1 MITTTD
7 TPAAAPQT
15 KAGFN
20 ATYVWLISA
29 VAAMGGLLF
38 GYDWIVIS
46 GTDLFYE
53 AHFHLTSSLEIGWAK
68 SSALLGCLIGA
79 LVSGALSDRFGR
91 KWLLALSALLFAA
104 SSVATGLAGSF
115 AVFVLWRI
123 AGGAAIGLASNLS
136 PMYIAEVA
144 PAQNRGRLVSL
155 NQLTIPSPTRPPPTK
170 SPLPGAG

>member
-1 MITTTD
+1 MM
-7 TPAAAPQT
+7 PT
-15 KAGFN
+15 KASFN
-20 ATYVWLISA
+20 ASYVWVISI

-53 AHFHLTSSLEIGWAK
+53 AHFHLSSSLQVGWAK

-91 KWLLALSALLFAA
+91 KRLLGLSALLFAA

-115 AVFVLWRI
+115 AAFLLW
-123 AGGAAIGLASNLS
+123 GGACG
-136 PMYIAEVA
+136 
-144 PAQNRGRLVSL
+144 G
-155 NQLTIPSPTRPPPTK
+155 
-170 SPLPGAG
+170 G